1 MTSAPVGIRPG
12 VEVAPRPP
20 ARTASPRR
28 FVRRRE
34 IARPLDSYPWEQL
47 HKTPADRAFDATVA
61 RVAETFS
68 VTLEELIGTSRTAR
82 IAWPRHVLCYL
93 LRASGTFEFQE
104 IGRRIGRDDST
115 VHHSVTVVTRRLRV
129 SVVDRELVRSIAPEA
144 VDSKADDDAAAEL
157 AELVAACRVIESQA
171 KKTSALLNGLEAQA
185 RAIGEA
191 LEKRRSS

>member
-1 MTSAPVGIRPG
+1 MTSEPVGIRPG

-20 ARTASPRR
+20 ARGSSPRR

-47 HKTPADRAFDATVA
+47 HKTPADRAFEATVA
-61 RVAETFS
+61 RVAETFD
-68 VTLEELIGTSRTAR
+68 VTLEELVGPSRTAR

-93 LRASGTFEFQE
+93 LRASGGEFQE

-171 KKTSALLNGLEAQA
+171 KKTAALLNGLEAQA

-191 LEKRRSS
+191 LEKRRGS